1 MNADLTLAD
10 LAAEHRLVANCACGH
25 RSAVAPAAILAGR
38 PEARD
43 WTVAHLAARLRC
55 TRCRRPLLGPGEAED
70 PRIVRCRLALERP
83 TRRPITFQDGMALP
97 ARGR

>member
-1 MNADLTLAD
+1 VSSELTLAD

-25 RSAVAPAAILAGR
+25 RCAVAPAAVLEGR
-38 PEARD
+38 PEARG
-43 WTVAHLAARLRC
+43 WTVAELAARLRC
-55 TRCRRPLLGPGEAED
+55 TRCRRPLLARGEADD
-70 PRIVRCRLALERP
+70 PRIVRRRLALERP